1 MRNERHQKIMDLL
14 HHHESLTTA
23 ELAVVLQVSKETI
36 RRDL

>member
-1 MRNERHQKIMDLL
+1 M
-14 HHHESLTTA
+14 LTTA